1 MTSIALT
8 RPHSSADTGRAVLA
22 FIAVAALLLS
32 PLAAG
37 VLPAAAV
44 KYPAAW
50 VLPISDWVGQQLTW
64 LARTAA
70 IGPVRVAD
78 ITRAFAALTEIP
90 VRALNILLNTGLLLG
105 TGDQVHRAVPPLS
118 WFTVTGLFTAAGYL
132 LGGRR
137 LAALCLFGPA
147 YLVIFGL
154 WPDSMATLASV
165 IMATLTAAVL
175 GLAIG
180 TFAFRHPRALGAV
193 EVAMNVMQTVP
204 LFSYLVPTLLFLGY
218 GPASALVATAIYAL
232 PPMVHATVLGLKSV
246 PSEIIEFGHMAGAT
260 RRQVYWRIMIPSA
273 LRLLGT
279 GLNQTIMA
287 SLNMVIIASMIGA
300 GGLGY
305 LVLLA
310 LRKLD
315 IGAALQAGMAI
326 VVLAVIL
333 DRLSQA
339 MAGILATGGR
349 LPLTRRRMAWA
360 ALGWLAVA
368 TLASFLLPA
377 LQDWPK
383 DWTIT
388 TAPFWNRM
396 ISWINVHWF
405 DALDAVRTF
414 TLLHLML
421 PVKAY
426 LLSLPW
432 LSFVLVFGIA
442 GLMLGGLR
450 LAVITCLMLAFI
462 AATGFWEPAVV
473 SIYLVAIAVVISVL
487 IGFPIGYLAA
497 RKPALQAPVTLAL
510 DTLQTLPTL
519 VYLIPAVM
527 LFRNGDFSAV
537 LAIVSYAVA
546 PAVRY
551 ALLGFS
557 SLPEERLEA
566 ATISGATPWQI
577 LKWVRLPNAFPT
589 LILGLNQTVM
599 MSIAMLVITALVG
612 TKDLGQQVFIALS
625 RMKVGD
631 GIIGGLAVAALALVA
646 DGLLKAWAKRHT
658 PALNRGEQTGH

>member
-1 MTSIALT
+1 M
-8 RPHSSADTGRAVLA
+8 A
-22 FIAVAALLLS
+22 FIVVAALLLS
-32 PLAAG
+32 PLFVS
-37 VLPAAAV
+37 VLPEALV

-50 VLPISDWVGQQLTW
+50 VLPISDWVGRQLTW
-64 LARTAA
+64 LARDAA
-70 IGPVRVAD
+70 IGPIRVAD
-78 ITRAFAALTEIP
+78 ITRAFAHLTEVP
-90 VRALNILLNTGLLLG
+90 VRILNILLNTGLMTG
-105 TGDQVHRAVPPLS
+105 TGDQIHRAVPPLS
-118 WFTVTGLFTAAGYL
+118 WLTITGLFTAAGYL
-132 LGGRR
+132 LGGRK
-137 LAALCLFGPA
+137 LAALCLFGLV
-147 YLVIFGL
+147 YLVVFGL

-165 IMATLTAAVL
+165 TMATLTSAIL

-180 TFAFRHPRALGAV
+180 TYAYHHPRALGAV
-193 EVAMNVMQTVP
+193 EVVMNVMQTVP

-246 PSEIIEFGHMAGAT
+246 PSEIIEFGRMTGAT
-260 RRQVYWRIMIPSA
+260 RRQIYWRIMIPSS

-310 LRKLD
+310 LRRLD

-339 MAGILATGGR
+339 MAGILATGKR
-349 LPLTRRRMAWA
+349 LPYTRKQVFRF
-360 ALGWLAVA
+360 ALGWTIVATVLSLAV
-368 TLASFLLPA
+368 PV

-383 DWTIT
+383 ALTIT
-388 TAPFWNRM
+388 TAPFWNSL

-405 DALDAVRTF
+405 DALDAIRTF
-414 TLLHLML
+414 TLIHLML

-432 LSFVLVFGIA
+432 LSFVLVFSVA
-442 GLMLGGLR
+442 GWALGGMR
-450 LAVITCLMLAFI
+450 LAALTFLMLAAV

-473 SIYLVAIAVVISVL
+473 SIYLVTIAVILSVL
-487 IGFPIGYLAA
+487 IGFPIGYYAA
-497 RKPALQAPVTLAL
+497 RKTWLQGPVNLVL

-551 ALLGFS
+551 SMLGFA

-566 ATISGATPWQI
+566 ATISGATRWQT

-658 PALNRGEQTGH
+658 PAVTRDAQTGH